1 MDEYYEDDDYSLD
14 DNNFN
19 IGISK
24 EQILNFFIYKIGELL
39 RKRRKKIDEF
49 KMKNNIQKNI
59 QNLSINEGKIIYQ
72 SLKEFF
78 EIKNNNIE
86 IAKDIINSLSNQ
98 NENLL
103 IKNLKLL
110 YTKKKYMK
118 LIIFFAEKIKVLS
131 LVNYF
136 IKGEIPESQLKINI
150 SEIKNLNSNEIEK
163 LKFCILNKINFE
175 YLNIIKE
182 LKLPNEIYSILK
194 GNYLIE
200 LFVSLIQNECG
211 QLFIDFFNISELLNL
226 IQDLFVIFQN
236 IKFENSNIKNM
247 YYDIKQGIESLNDK
261 ISEQESFKNFL
272 FNVKNSKNYS
282 HNFKLIFLNTM
293 KQTNNPLN
301 NIKLFL
307 FCYLED
313 EYFKPKN
320 INQNIINKIKNDI
333 IIIKKEDN
341 DKLLREQ
348 IKSLRTEEKIQKI
361 LEYRDSAKEL
371 ITYFCNNLDIP
382 VHENA
387 EINLRNIYKK
397 VNEKNNDKNNY
408 YYEILTHKKDGLSF
422 LEYLLELIKRGDKY
436 SKTAE
441 ETFDS
446 EN

>member
-19 IGISK
+19 VGISK

-341 DKLLREQ
+341 DKLLQEQ
-348 IKSLRTEEKIQKI
+348 IKSLRTEEQIQKI